1 MNGTSHAE
9 LKKMRTT
16 TTKLPRKMMMMTA
29 MKITKRTKKMMMT
42 LMKMMKMMTLKM
54 TKKMMMTAMTP
65 LLLAPRALS
74 PS

>member
-42 LMKMMKMMTLKM
+42 LMKMMTLKM
-54 TKKMMMTAMTP
+54 RKKMMMTAMTP